1 MKRNASKPPKPD
13 PGPAADASS
22 RRQAEQSK
30 AALDNVRE
38 GYDGAAPVVPSA
50 RKQVVKKPSR

>member
-1 MKRNASKPPKPD
+1 MKRSDSKPARPD

-22 RRQAEQSK
+22 KRQAEQSQ

-50 RKQVVKKPSR
+50 RKQVVRKPKA